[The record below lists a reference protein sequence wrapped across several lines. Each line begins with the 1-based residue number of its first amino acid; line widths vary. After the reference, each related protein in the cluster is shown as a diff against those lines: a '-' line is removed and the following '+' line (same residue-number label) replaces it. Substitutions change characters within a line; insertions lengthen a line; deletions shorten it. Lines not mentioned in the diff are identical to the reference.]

1 MLYFFFLG
9 RKYNKDGDL
18 FNWWS
23 NSSNEAFENKSKCF
37 AKQYSS
43 YEAYGQKVRFRLK
56 SIA

>member
-1 MLYFFFLG
+1 MLYFIFLG

-43 YEAYGQKVRFRLK
+43 YEAYGQKVRFK
-56 SIA
+56 